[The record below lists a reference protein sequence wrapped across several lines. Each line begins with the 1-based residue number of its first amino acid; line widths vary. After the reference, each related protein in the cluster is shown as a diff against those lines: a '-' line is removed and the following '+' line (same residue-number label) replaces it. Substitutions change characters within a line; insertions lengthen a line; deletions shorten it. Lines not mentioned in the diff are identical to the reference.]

1 MSPQAHGSR
10 GRESGQ
16 SLLEVALVT
25 PFLLLL
31 ALNAVNFGYYFFVA
45 LNLATAPRHAV
56 EYSIQGYDTPTSA
69 TVPTAGPPT
78 DTSTIS
84 ALAYADIQN
93 SLPSFGS
100 AQVQVCSRRSGTG
113 ILANPGLGTQTTPCC
128 TTSSNAATSC
138 SSGTLSAGT
147 APAADP
153 ESPTFVL
160 NRVDIVY
167 TVTPLISG
175 RVFGI
180 ALLPS
185 FSFHQQV
192 SMREM

>member
-1 MSPQAHGSR
+1 MSLIATSR
-10 GRESGQ
+10 RRESGQ
-16 SLLEVALVT
+16 SLLETALVM

-45 LNLATAPRHAV
+45 LNLAAAPRHGV

-69 TVPTAGPPT
+69 TVPAAGPPT
-78 DTSTIS
+78 DVSTIS

-93 SLPSFGS
+93 SLPSYGS

-113 ILANPGLGTQTTPCC
+113 TLTNPGTSTQTTPCC
-128 TTSSNAATSC
+128 TTSSNASTSC
-138 SSGTLSAGT
+138 SSGTLATGT
-147 APAADP
+147 APASDP
-153 ESPTFVL
+153 ESPRFVL

-167 TVTPLISG
+167 TVTPLIAG
-175 RVFGI
+175 NVFGI
-180 ALLPS
+180 TVLPS
-185 FSFHQQV
+185 LSFHQQV